1 MIYIAN
7 RFGAEPDYYVEDQA
21 TADLLQQY
29 YSYSSLQ
36 IGTRTDAELQLDVNR
51 QTCLT
56 ENADRFNI
64 CAIFV
69 NGSDTVWRAMRDD
82 DPEEYEYK
90 VFNHMTG
97 VYSTHQTKTAA
108 LIENEIRKDEFLTM
122 FGMDSVK
129 EWAEVPVPPVPE
141 PVDPSNII

>member
-7 RFGAEPDYYVEDQA
+7 RFGAEPDYYVENQA

-36 IGTRTDAELQLDVNR
+36 IGTRTDAEVQLDVNR
-51 QTCLT
+51 QACLAMNT
-56 ENADRFNI
+56 ERFSI
-64 CAIFV
+64 CATFT
-69 NGSDTVWRAMRDD
+69 NGSDTVWRAMQDD

-97 VYSTHQTKTAA
+97 VYSTHHTKTAA
-108 LIENEIRKDEFLTM
+108 LLENEIRKDEFLVL
-122 FGMDSVK
+122 FGMGSVQ
-129 EWAEVPVPPVPE
+129 EWTEVPIPPPPE
-141 PVDPSNII
+141 PVTPLT